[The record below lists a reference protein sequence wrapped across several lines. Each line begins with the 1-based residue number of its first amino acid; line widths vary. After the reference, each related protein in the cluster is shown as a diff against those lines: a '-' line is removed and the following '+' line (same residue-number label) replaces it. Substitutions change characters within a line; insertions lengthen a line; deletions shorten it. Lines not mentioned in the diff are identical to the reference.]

1 MPFSTKRRFA
11 ANCGHEP
18 FLALCYDS
26 GMPIR
31 RETRWLYPIDW
42 PLISKH
48 IRFEVA
54 GPHGAGRCW
63 KCGRPHGH
71 ELRVLPDGRWFDA
84 ELHTWRDARGKE
96 AAWPDMVDACRM
108 RKTRVILAAC
118 HRDHDPP
125 NVKPKNLAA
134 WCQRCHILN
143 DREHHRRQF
152 RLTILLRRAM
162 GDLFEGAYQR
172 W

>member
-1 MPFSTKRRFA
+1 MRVSGKRQALTSNSRFVDNCRDAQRFA
-11 ANCGHEP
+11 S
-18 FLALCYDS
+18 CYIS

-31 RETRWLYPIDW
+31 RETRWLYLIDW

-63 KCGRPHGH
+63 KCGRPHGQ

-84 ELHTWRDARGKE
+84 EQHTWRDARGKE

-118 HRDHDPP
+118 HRDHATGILGGPVAGDHRDRVIPASGTADSLMGI
-125 NVKPKNLAA
+125 PKAGNP
-134 WCQRCHILN
+134 
-143 DREHHRRQF
+143 
-152 RLTILLRRAM
+152 
-162 GDLFEGAYQR
+162 
-172 W
+172 

>member
-1 MPFSTKRRFA
+1 
-11 ANCGHEP
+11 
-18 FLALCYDS
+18 
-26 GMPIR
+26 MPIR

-42 PLISKH
+42 PLISKR

-63 KCGRPHGH
+63 KCGR
-71 ELRVLPDGRWFDA
+71 WFDA

-96 AAWPDMVDACRM
+96 TAWPDMVDACRM
-108 RKTRVILAAC
+108 WKTRVILAAR

-134 WCQRCHILN
+134 WYQRCHILN
-143 DREHHRRQF
+143 DREHHHRQF
-152 RLTILLRRAM
+152 RLTIMQRRAM
-162 GDLFEGAYQR
+162 GDLFEGAYR
-172 W
+172 R